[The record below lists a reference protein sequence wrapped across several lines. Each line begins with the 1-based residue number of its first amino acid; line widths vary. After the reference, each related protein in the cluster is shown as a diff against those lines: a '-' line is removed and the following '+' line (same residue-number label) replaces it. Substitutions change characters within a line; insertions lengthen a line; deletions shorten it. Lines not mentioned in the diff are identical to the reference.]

1 MYQFLLLYTCVLIV
15 VSTFSAALLANKVLT
30 WFSWFKS
37 FLSYLAQVKD
47 LLNDNANGG
56 RVCPLEGGLCLQ
68 VLQKLQTLSGTASA
82 VLRQSCGVYKGADQL

>member
-1 MYQFLLLYTCVLIV
+1 MKC
-15 VSTFSAALLANKVLT
+15 
-30 WFSWFKS
+30 

-56 RVCPLEGGLCLQ
+56 WVCPLEGGLCLQ

-82 VLRQSCGVYKGADQL
+82 VLRQSCRVYKGADQL